1 LDERQVYETAFTV
14 DQRAAT
20 PVRGRLELVFA
31 ACSTGTVLAHAYVSA
46 PLKIVRPFQLAGGG
60 LLVQVITLGP
70 GLCAG
75 DDCRMDITVESG
87 ARAVVVMQAASRILG
102 MPEGAQ
108 ATQSVN
114 LVVAPGGQIEYY
126 PGLTIPFAES
136 CFRQRVTIRAD
147 RQSRVGLLECWATG
161 RQSRREYLRFRH
173 LSSRTI
179 VTVNDQPSFA
189 DAVEIDTTSNLAAGA
204 GILEGHRY
212 FASGFWH
219 GVPADASIAL
229 TATDALMA
237 FGRTSSP
244 DQVFLRALAHDG
256 FAITGLLQSVVD
268 VIGQAWGHEAIPIR
282 RFVS

>member
-1 LDERQVYETAFTV
+1 MTALEPVT
-14 DQRAAT
+14 AT
-20 PVRGRLELVFA
+20 PVRGRLELAFRA
-31 ACSTGTVLAHAYVSA
+31 GSTGTVLAHAFVSA
-46 PLKIVRPFQLAGGG
+46 PLKIVRPFQLSGGG

-75 DDCRMDITVESG
+75 DDCRIDVTVESG

-114 LVVAPGGQIEYY
+114 LVVAPSGQIEYY

-136 CFRQRVTIRAD
+136 GFRQRIAISAD
-147 RQSRVGLLECWATG
+147 RQSRVGILECWAAG
-161 RQSRREYLRFRH
+161 RQTRSEYLRFRH

-179 VTVNDQPSFA
+179 VTVNDQPAFA
-189 DAVEIDTTSNLAAGA
+189 DAVEIDTTSDLAAGA

-229 TATDALMA
+229 TARDALVA
-237 FGRTSSP
+237 FGRSTSP

-256 FAITGLLQSVVD
+256 FAMSGLLQSAVD
-268 VIGQAWGHEAIPIR
+268 VINRAWGCEPIPIR

>member
-1 LDERQVYETAFTV
+1 MTALESVT
-14 DQRAAT
+14 AI

-31 ACSTGTVLAHAYVSA
+31 AGATATILTHAYVSA

-75 DDCRMDITVESG
+75 DDSRIDITVESG

-102 MPEGAQ
+102 MPDGTE

-114 LVVAPGGQIEYY
+114 LVVAPQGRLEYY

-136 CFRQRVTIRAD
+136 CFRQRIAISAD
-147 RQSRVGLLECWATG
+147 RQSRVGILECWAAG
-161 RQSRREYLRFRH
+161 RQSRGEYLRFRR

-179 VTVNDQPSFA
+179 VTLNDQVAFA
-189 DAVEIDTTSNLAAGA
+189 DALELDSGSSAAA

-219 GVPADASIAL
+219 GVPADTSIELSTTSEMA
-229 TATDALMA
+229 A
-237 FGRTSSP
+237 FGRCASSE
-244 DQVFLRALAHDG
+244 QVFLRALAHDG
-256 FAITGLLQSVVD
+256 YAMSGLLQSAVE
-268 VIGQAWGHEAIPIR
+268 VIDRAWGSEPIPMR